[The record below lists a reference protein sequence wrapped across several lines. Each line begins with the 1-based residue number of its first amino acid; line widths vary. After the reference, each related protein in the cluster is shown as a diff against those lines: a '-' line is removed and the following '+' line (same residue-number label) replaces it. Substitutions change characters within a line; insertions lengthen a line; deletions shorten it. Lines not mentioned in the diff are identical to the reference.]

1 MQPGLQP
8 TMSPSVSIS
17 YSLPPTPLMGSHSP
31 TANGSRSGRMEH
43 CYITLKSN
51 FGTKKSKL
59 SFHIECC
66 KIRKVVTVVE
76 EHPDLA
82 VSASLHA
89 AAAPAFFLLHFIP
102 YIIQSHGNTDNAVLS
117 MILETVKIDLWPA
130 LQQSVCKTSEPK
142 LAPLSVEI

>member
-1 MQPGLQP
+1 
-8 TMSPSVSIS
+8 
-17 YSLPPTPLMGSHSP
+17 MGSHSP

-82 VSASLHA
+82 VSASLH
-89 AAAPAFFLLHFIP
+89 
-102 YIIQSHGNTDNAVLS
+102 HGNTDNAVLS